1 MASEMLND
9 DLIVNLTIDGTE
21 YEDVEVKVSRPE
33 LPIREQIQRII
44 DVFELPKQD
53 CGGNCIQYLLGQMLD
68 DGDEPSVLDF
78 EDEDGRE
85 QSLLDYNVQPGDC
98 LHLMSVPAYACPVP
112 KDMAKRMRSLI
123 AYACPIPGKR
133 EDEWAQYDLLN
144 L

>member
-1 MASEMLND
+1 MAREMLND

-21 YEDVEVKVSRPE
+21 FEGVEVKVTNPDKT
-33 LPIREQIQRII
+33 IREQIDSII
-44 DVFELPKQD
+44 RVFELPKMD
-53 CGGNCIQYLLGQMLD
+53 RCGHPIQYLLGQMLE
-68 DGDEPSVLDF
+68 DGEEPAILEF

-123 AYACPIPGKR
+123 AYACPIPGKM